1 MKMMKKL
8 FFTLIVITF
17 CIISTNAQDESAR
30 HSKINLSMGAELS
43 KPIGLFGEVY
53 SWGIGATVQVN
64 FPIASNTAFTL
75 YTGYNRYFL
84 KNTYGG
90 GSDGFIPALGGVEVN
105 LFHNVYGSIQSG
117 FTFYAQDGGSVF
129 TYSPGI
135 GFRIQRH
142 FTALVKYTGRVKS
155 AINSGAI
162 GVRVAYTF
170 RK

>member
-1 MKMMKKL
+1 MKKL
-8 FFTLIVITF
+8 LLTSAVITF
-17 CIISTNAQDESAR
+17 CIFSINAQNESAM
-30 HSKINLSMGAELS
+30 HSNINLSMGVELA
-43 KPIGLFGEVY
+43 KPLGLFGKVY

-64 FPIASNTAFTL
+64 FPIASNTSLTL
-75 YTGYNRYFL
+75 YTGYKNYFL

-90 GSDGFIPALGGVEVN
+90 GSDGLIPALGGVEVN
-105 LFHNVYGSIQSG
+105 LFQNVYGLIQSG
-117 FTFYAQDGGSVF
+117 LTFYAQGGGSVF